1 MKFAGNQVLSLCLC
15 FDISLHHQNEQTMLS
30 RLTRFWWVLVLRG
43 LVSILFAAFAFFN
56 PELAFEALI
65 VVFGVFL
72 LADGISAVY
81 LGVRMRGHDDDWWI
95 TLLEGAL
102 GVGLGL
108 IALLN
113 PELTAE
119 GLVLVLAVWLL
130 VTGVFE
136 IGTAV
141 KLRKEIDN
149 EWLLGLA
156 GAVSLLLGGLMILN
170 PTFGAISIM
179 LWIGIYA
186 LLFGL
191 LLVGLGWKM
200 RKMWKMSSGGD
211 W

>member
-200 RKMWKMSSGGD
+200 RKLWKMSSGGD